1 MSFCIE
7 LFCVVTLQYQILVI
21 IAIAYFIIEK
31 KKTAPQP
38 WQAIAQRFCSIG
50 GYNVTAEIFSLITC
64 SFLIFLMIYSNPR
77 KTSSYRIIYCGA
89 LISLAAIISQLALI
103 YCVSHSETYSVQL
116 CIGISLLF
124 LALYFIIIT
133 SLYIYISF
141 LSSKIYNHR
150 KGLHYMLTAFTIVY
164 AVGVVWFYSQKTNY
178 ITEDNIISIDAFI
191 NFYLMYGILTCFLCL
206 FTVLHNQNTI
216 PTVVN
221 KYALVFIPVDFL
233 MLTVQFITQN
243 AIFTSLT
250 YVLPFMIYYIL
261 FHSNPYDELIGC
273 QNQNSFDARFSDS
286 VAMKRNFLVVYLNF
300 PQLKN
305 VNYAAHN
312 EKIEETAANVCR
324 KIEQQHHMVHIYR
337 LNNIDFAMI
346 LYIKDEDKIKQFL
359 NNVEKCLIDNLH
371 YSSYNINYK
380 IVAIPNNPV
389 ISTVHKLN
397 SMSDYLLD
405 KINNKTGNQCYLAT
419 DKDYREFHENYKVE
433 QLLLDIRN
441 QNNLNDERVLCYAQP
456 IFSVNENSFRTAEAL
471 MRLSLDGTIIYPDK
485 FIPLAEKNNC
495 IHTLTMIMINKVCQ
509 TIKEF
514 ESKYDFDAITVNCSS
529 SELSNRDL
537 FDELMNIINTNGIKP
552 QHIRLELTESA
563 IFDDFNMVINN
574 MEKFNKSG
582 IKFYLD
588 DFGTGY
594 SNLERIIGCPFYTIK
609 FDKSLLYKSIDNS
622 AVSDIVSHLTS
633 VFKKQGFVLLIEGV
647 ENDEQADYS
656 INKGFDYI
664 QGYKYAKPQPVI
676 KLREYFNKATA

>member
-1 MSFCIE
+1 M
-7 LFCVVTLQYQILVI
+7 L
-21 IAIAYFIIEK
+21 
-31 KKTAPQP
+31 
-38 WQAIAQRFCSIG
+38 IG

-419 DKDYREFHENYKVE
+419 DKDYSEFHENYKVE

-537 FDELMNIINTNGIKP
+537 FDELMNIINTNGIRP

>member
-1 MSFCIE
+1 M
-7 LFCVVTLQYQILVI
+7 L
-21 IAIAYFIIEK
+21 
-31 KKTAPQP
+31 
-38 WQAIAQRFCSIG
+38 IG

-178 ITEDNIISIDAFI
+178 ITDDNIISIDAFI

-485 FIPLAEKNNC
+485 FIPLAEKNHC

>member
-1 MSFCIE
+1 M
-7 LFCVVTLQYQILVI
+7 L
-21 IAIAYFIIEK
+21 
-31 KKTAPQP
+31 
-38 WQAIAQRFCSIG
+38 IG

-178 ITEDNIISIDAFI
+178 ITDDNIISIDAFI

-676 KLREYFNKATA
+676 KLKDYFNKATA

>member
-1 MSFCIE
+1 M
-7 LFCVVTLQYQILVI
+7 L
-21 IAIAYFIIEK
+21 
-31 KKTAPQP
+31 
-38 WQAIAQRFCSIG
+38 IG

-191 NFYLMYGILTCFLCL
+191 NFYIMYGILTCFLCL

-676 KLREYFNKATA
+676 KLKDYFNKATA

>member
-1 MSFCIE
+1 M
-7 LFCVVTLQYQILVI
+7 L
-21 IAIAYFIIEK
+21 
-31 KKTAPQP
+31 
-38 WQAIAQRFCSIG
+38 IG

-150 KGLHYMLTAFTIVY
+150 KGLYYMLTAFTIVY

-221 KYALVFIPVDFL
+221 KYALVFISVDFL
-233 MLTVQFITQN
+233 MLTVQFVTQN

-485 FIPLAEKNNC
+485 FIPPAEKNHC

-676 KLREYFNKATA
+676 KLKDYFNKATA

>member
-1 MSFCIE
+1 M
-7 LFCVVTLQYQILVI
+7 L
-21 IAIAYFIIEK
+21 
-31 KKTAPQP
+31 
-38 WQAIAQRFCSIG
+38 IG

-77 KTSSYRIIYCGA
+77 KTSSYRIIYYGA

-178 ITEDNIISIDAFI
+178 ITDDNIISIDAFI

>member
-1 MSFCIE
+1 M
-7 LFCVVTLQYQILVI
+7 L
-21 IAIAYFIIEK
+21 
-31 KKTAPQP
+31 
-38 WQAIAQRFCSIG
+38 IG

-389 ISTVHKLN
+389 IFTVHKLN

>member
-1 MSFCIE
+1 M
-7 LFCVVTLQYQILVI
+7 L
-21 IAIAYFIIEK
+21 
-31 KKTAPQP
+31 
-38 WQAIAQRFCSIG
+38 IG

-178 ITEDNIISIDAFI
+178 ITDDNIISIDAFI

-582 IKFYLD
+582 IKFYID

>member
-1 MSFCIE
+1 M
-7 LFCVVTLQYQILVI
+7 L
-21 IAIAYFIIEK
+21 
-31 KKTAPQP
+31 
-38 WQAIAQRFCSIG
+38 IG

-609 FDKSLLYKSIDNS
+609 FYKSLLYKSIDNS

>member
-1 MSFCIE
+1 M
-7 LFCVVTLQYQILVI
+7 L
-21 IAIAYFIIEK
+21 
-31 KKTAPQP
+31 
-38 WQAIAQRFCSIG
+38 IG

-178 ITEDNIISIDAFI
+178 IMDDNIISIDAFI

-233 MLTVQFITQN
+233 MLTVQFITKN

-441 QNNLNDERVLCYAQP
+441 QNNLNDEHVLCYAQP

-514 ESKYDFDAITVNCSS
+514 ESQYDFDAITVNCSS

>member
-1 MSFCIE
+1 M
-7 LFCVVTLQYQILVI
+7 L
-21 IAIAYFIIEK
+21 
-31 KKTAPQP
+31 
-38 WQAIAQRFCSIG
+38 IG

-485 FIPLAEKNNC
+485 FIPMAEKNNC

>member
-1 MSFCIE
+1 M
-7 LFCVVTLQYQILVI
+7 L
-21 IAIAYFIIEK
+21 
-31 KKTAPQP
+31 
-38 WQAIAQRFCSIG
+38 IG

-178 ITEDNIISIDAFI
+178 ITDDNIISIDAFI

-485 FIPLAEKNNC
+485 FIPLAEKNHC

-537 FDELMNIINTNGIKP
+537 FDELMNIINTNGIRP

-676 KLREYFNKATA
+676 KLKDYFNKATA

>member
-1 MSFCIE
+1 M
-7 LFCVVTLQYQILVI
+7 L
-21 IAIAYFIIEK
+21 
-31 KKTAPQP
+31 
-38 WQAIAQRFCSIG
+38 IG

-178 ITEDNIISIDAFI
+178 IMDDNIISIDAFI

-233 MLTVQFITQN
+233 MLTVQFITKN

>member
-1 MSFCIE
+1 M
-7 LFCVVTLQYQILVI
+7 L
-21 IAIAYFIIEK
+21 
-31 KKTAPQP
+31 
-38 WQAIAQRFCSIG
+38 IG

-233 MLTVQFITQN
+233 MLTVQFVTKN

-441 QNNLNDERVLCYAQP
+441 QNNLNDKRVLCYAQP

-676 KLREYFNKATA
+676 KLKDYFNKATA

>member
-1 MSFCIE
+1 M
-7 LFCVVTLQYQILVI
+7 L
-21 IAIAYFIIEK
+21 
-31 KKTAPQP
+31 
-38 WQAIAQRFCSIG
+38 IG

-178 ITEDNIISIDAFI
+178 ITDDNIISIDAFI